1 MTRYSRT
8 SNYTVNLL
16 VSITGV
22 KYVNILDGP
31 SDTTKYVDFV
41 GEAANSVTDDGERAI
56 QVGDVLVVDNAP
68 TCIHHH
74 AAERI

>member
-1 MTRYSRT
+1 M
-8 SNYTVNLL
+8 
-16 VSITGV
+16 GV
-22 KYVNILDGP
+22 KYVYILDGP

-68 TCIHHH
+68 IHHH
-74 AAERI
+74 AAERILSKELASHNWSRILVPTN